1 MARIAP
7 PILTLPPS
15 LQQDKETAKFF
26 DGLMR
31 FIYQLWSEVNGRNFE
46 EKTLTTDATVTP
58 LQRILVN
65 ENTTVFIEARVV
77 ARRTGGSAG
86 SVGDSAFYILQGCFK
101 NISGTVSLVA
111 STILNGGED
120 QSAWDLGFAISGA
133 QAVLVGTGAANN
145 NITWE
150 SNVNYYEVGA

>member
-1 MARIAP
+1 MARVSP
-7 PILTLPPS
+7 PILALPAS

-31 FIYQLWSEVNGRNFE
+31 FIYQIWTEVNGRNFE
-46 EKTLTTDATVTP
+46 EKTLTTDNTVTP
-58 LQRILVN
+58 LQRISVN
-65 ENTTVFIEARVV
+65 LNTTVYIEGRVV

-86 SVGDSAFYILQGCFK
+86 AAGDSAFYVIQGCFK
-101 NISGTVSLVA
+101 NVSGTVSLV
-111 STILNGGED
+111 SLTILNGGED
-120 QSAWDLGFAISGA
+120 QAGWDCGFAVSGT
-133 QAVLVGTGAANN
+133 QAVLVGTGANNN